1 MKLLPFCVAGLVAAD
16 GVPVMPVPITVTCAV
31 EFSVLAKLGVYCTT
45 IVQFDPALTTNPLA
59 QLPPVIANDPCTTP
73 V

>member
-1 MKLLPFCVAGLVAAD
+1 MKPLPFCVAGLVAAD
-16 GVPVMPVPITVTCAV
+16 GVPVMPVPITVTCALEV
-31 EFSVLAKLGVYCTT
+31 SVSAKLGVYCTI
-45 IVQFDPALTTNPLA
+45 IVQFDPALTTNPFA

>member
-1 MKLLPFCVAGLVAAD
+1 MKPLPFCVAGLVAAD
-16 GVPVMPVPITVTCAV
+16 GVPVMPVPITVTCALEV
-31 EFSVLAKLGVYCTT
+31 SVLAKLGVYCTI
-45 IVQFDPALTTNPLA
+45 IVQFDPALTTNPFA